1 LKPPSFDYL
10 APQTVSEAVQALAVY
25 QGARLLA
32 GGQSL
37 VPAMNL
43 RLARPDCLIDIN
55 RITGL
60 SQLEVKNGYLCMGA
74 RVTHHAVACSTVV
87 AGVSPV
93 IARTAAGIG
102 HDAIRR
108 RGTVCGSLA
117 HADPAAQWPLIARL
131 FAAQFDLHSV
141 RGQRRVPVDGFFQGI
156 YQTAIEPD
164 EMLVEVGFELPQP
177 GERSSVRWFSRRH
190 GDFMIGAVGMRLSLG
205 PDGRVDRLMVVGGG
219 FEPQPSDLSA
229 AFSRLRGR
237 RLDRAEFQ
245 ALIEP
250 AARLEYLAD
259 LRASASY
266 RRALLQRLLLQCFDD
281 CMGAA

>member
-1 LKPPSFDYL
+1 MKPPSFDYL
-10 APQTVSEAVQALAVY
+10 APQTVSEAVQALAVH

-87 AGVSPV
+87 AGASPV
-93 IARTAAGIG
+93 IARTAAGIA

-141 RGQRRVPVDGFFQGI
+141 RGQRRVSVDGFFQGI

-164 EMLVEVGFELPQP
+164 EMLVEVGFELPAP

-205 PDGRVDRLMVVGGG
+205 SDGRVDRLMVVGGG

-229 AFSRLRGR
+229 VFSRLRGH
-237 RLDRAEFQ
+237 RLDRAAFQ

-250 AARLEYLAD
+250 AAGLEYLAD

-281 CMGAA
+281 CVGAA